1 MNTQFITKPFEKK
14 HRTATI
20 WRGSTLLAL
29 VGLLIPVWQQHED
42 NKALSSRNTALW
54 TRIQAQEQEITDLR
68 TKEAYLEG
76 QVTILNQNGRP
87 SNSKPL
93 PSGEGWSVPN

>member
-54 TRIQAQEQEITDLR
+54 QTIQRQEQEISDLKSR
-68 TKEAYLEG
+68 LAYDEG
-76 QVTILNQNGRP
+76 MMKIRH
-87 SNSKPL
+87 
-93 PSGEGWSVPN
+93 